1 MNLTLLVLAASG
13 AAALSGGLGAL
24 IYLGPEQAPR
34 RWLGWATAVAGGF
47 MLGAAYATLELGMGE
62 KPVAVTTGAL
72 LGVLYVF
79 ATHRFQ
85 GSEELQL
92 TRTEGVDSAY
102 AFRVLTIQSLHSASE
117 GIAIGVAALINLGF
131 GMFTAFAFALHNV
144 AEAGVLSAVLRGQGA
159 TAAQAAAL
167 GVFTNAGQV
176 LLAVVTVAVV
186 TSAPA
191 SMPWV
196 TGFAVGALVHLV
208 LTELLPESYRDAGA
222 LSTALVTSLA
232 MGVVILWAGLLG

>member
-1 MNLTLLVLAASG
+1 
-13 AAALSGGLGAL
+13 
-24 IYLGPEQAPR
+24 
-34 RWLGWATAVAGGF
+34 

-62 KPVAVTTGAL
+62 TPVVVTAGAV

-85 GSEELQL
+85 GSDELQL
-92 TRTEGVDSAY
+92 TRTEDVDSAY

-117 GIAIGVAALINLGF
+117 GIAIGVAALINVGF
-131 GMFTAFAFALHNV
+131 GVFAAFAFAVHNV

-159 TAAQAAAL
+159 SAAQATAL
-167 GVFTNAGQV
+167 GVFTNVGQV

-191 SMPWV
+191 LMPWV

-208 LTELLPESYRDAGA
+208 LTELLPEAYRDAGA

-232 MGVVILWAGLLG
+232 MGVFILSAGLLG